1 MALNFDLNRSQ
12 FVANPA
18 LRFVAYAVIALLL
31 NVIQVVFLRFV
42 AVSSVTPDLLLILI
56 VWIGIVEGQFTGMI
70 AGFLCGLLFDVVS
83 ADVLGSNALAK
94 TAAGFVAGYFWR
106 ENFSLQTLGSYRF
119 LFLVALSG
127 GVHNLLYYF
136 FYVRPMQISFGMFF
150 LKYGVATTLY
160 TTVAAVFPM
169 LYVNRRKEL

>member
-1 MALNFDLNRSQ
+1 MALNFDLQRSQ
-12 FVANPA
+12 IAANPA
-18 LRFVAYAVIALLL
+18 LRYITYAVVALLL
-31 NVIQVVFLRFV
+31 NVVHVVFLRFV
-42 AVSSVTPDLLLILI
+42 AVSSVTPDLLLILT
-56 VWIGIVEGQFTGMI
+56 VWIALAEGQFTGMI

-83 ADVLGSNALAK
+83 EDVIGSNALAK
-94 TAAGFVAGYFWR
+94 TVAGFVAGYYWR
-106 ENFSLQTLGSYRF
+106 QGFAMNTIGSYRF
-119 LFLVALSG
+119 LFIVALSG

-169 LYVNRRKEL
+169 LYVNRRKDQ